1 MNQKIIHLATLTLI
15 GFPLVGWV
23 ILWLAGG
30 PPFSDLF
37 KIEQPVVQQLSVGV
51 ATGVVTGWLAWVI
64 IRSRPMKSVRL
75 KYADV
80 IREFNLTPFQIL
92 YISLCAGIGE
102 EILFRG
108 VIQPYLGIWIT
119 AIIFVAIHGYLNP
132 FNWKLF
138 LYGVY
143 MTLAIALIGF
153 FAERFGLYSAMAAH
167 AVIDIILL
175 HQMSK
180 MEVSETIEHENALT
194 EENGQ

>member
-15 GFPLVGWV
+15 GFPLVGWA

-30 PPFSDLF
+30 PPFSELF
-37 KIEQPVVQQLSVGV
+37 RIEKPIVQQLSVGI

-80 IREFNLTPFQIL
+80 IREFNLSPFQIL

-119 AIIFVAIHGYLNP
+119 AIVFVAIHGYLNP
-132 FNWKLF
+132 FNIKLF
-138 LYGVY
+138 LYGLY
-143 MTLAIALIGF
+143 MTLAIVLIGY

-180 MEVSETIEHENALT
+180 MEIPETIEQENALT
-194 EENGQ
+194 EENGH